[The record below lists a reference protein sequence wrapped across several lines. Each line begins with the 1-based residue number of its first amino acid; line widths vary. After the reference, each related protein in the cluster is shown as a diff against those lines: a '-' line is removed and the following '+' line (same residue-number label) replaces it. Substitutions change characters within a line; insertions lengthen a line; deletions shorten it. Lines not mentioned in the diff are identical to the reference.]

1 MRGSITQVSGDGSG
15 CILAEDGNEVYFERS
30 GIGSGSVDDLM
41 VGHWVEF
48 KLQYGFERSCA
59 VNVKRLQRDAGQR
72 LGSTGWIVERNS
84 RYGHRSCSRVGWG
97 CTLVYFLQNTCSTS
111 CKYQPRS

>member
-30 GIGSGSVDDLM
+30 GIGGNGVDDLR

-48 KLQYGFERSCA
+48 ELQYGSEQLRA
-59 VNVKRLQRDAGQR
+59 VGIKRLCRD
-72 LGSTGWIVERNS
+72 VER
-84 RYGHRSCSRVGWG
+84 RHEAP
-97 CTLVYFLQNTCSTS
+97 
-111 CKYQPRS
+111 QPHG

>member
-30 GIGSGSVDDLM
+30 GIGSSGVDDLR

-48 KLQYGFERSCA
+48 ELQYKSEQLRATGIKRSRRDIERRPEA
-59 VNVKRLQRDAGQR
+59 P
-72 LGSTGWIVERNS
+72 
-84 RYGHRSCSRVGWG
+84 
-97 CTLVYFLQNTCSTS
+97 
-111 CKYQPRS
+111 QPHG